1 MKKQYFYFLLALGL
15 ASSARSQT
23 LVDLRTQSKSVDFS
37 ALPSTRPVQ
46 VGTTLPGTCQVGR
59 LFFKSD
65 AVAGSNLYG
74 CTAANTWSVQANGS
88 SGSGGGSGSG
98 ATMASQLG
106 DLQPVRTSSNV
117 LTIGSGC
124 SATTP
129 CNVRFGST
137 SYSITSPATATLSG
151 SSTGML
157 YIYAA
162 STGALTI
169 GHNLAVTCSGCVS
182 QSGVTSFPS
191 DSIPLATWTVSNGTL
206 DTAGKQDFRAM
217 LSAKNIVAGQGLVA
231 SDTNGNAVISVDTTL
246 VGLRV
251 AVPAA
256 STSSCQVGSWSND
269 SNFLYVCV
277 STNAWKRSALSSW

>member
-46 VGTTLPGTCQVGR
+46 VGTTLPGTCQVGQ

-137 SYSITSPATATLSG
+137 SYSITSPATGDFVRIFDGHALYLRGKHRGLDDRAQPRGDLQWMRFSIGCHVLSFR
-151 SSTGML
+151 L
-157 YIYAA
+157 D
-162 STGALTI
+162 
-169 GHNLAVTCSGCVS
+169 
-182 QSGVTSFPS
+182 PS
-191 DSIPLATWTVSNGTL
+191 CYLDSVQWHPRHRG
-206 DTAGKQDFRAM
+206 
-217 LSAKNIVAGQGLVA
+217 
-231 SDTNGNAVISVDTTL
+231 
-246 VGLRV
+246 
-251 AVPAA
+251 
-256 STSSCQVGSWSND
+256 
-269 SNFLYVCV
+269 
-277 STNAWKRSALSSW
+277 